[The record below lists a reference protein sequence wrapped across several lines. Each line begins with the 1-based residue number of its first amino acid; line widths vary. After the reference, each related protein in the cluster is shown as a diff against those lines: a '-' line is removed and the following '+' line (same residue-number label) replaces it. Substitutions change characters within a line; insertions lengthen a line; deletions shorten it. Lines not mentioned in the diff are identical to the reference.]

1 MQSNQNESFEMFL
14 QVAYFA
20 SAAEKCE
27 FMRGHVEDYC
37 GDCGLATPCLSHSHL
52 QRHQSIFRP
61 VKYIQYFI
69 QHKLKCYA
77 RMFPVHHL
85 LLMPSE
91 LRNACLYTVMT
102 SSNGMLG
109 CIGRSH
115 SPAHLAIMLNC
126 LVAHCTAHCMLDGSV
141 GLAVFIYF
149 HLQLYKA
156 AVKNQ

>member
-1 MQSNQNESFEMFL
+1 MFL
-14 QVAYFA
+14 QAAYFA
-20 SAAEKCE
+20 CAAEKCE
-27 FMRGHVEDYC
+27 FMRGHVEHYC
-37 GDCGLATPCLSHSHL
+37 GDCGLATPSLSHSHL
-52 QRHQSIFRP
+52 RRHQSIFRP

-115 SPAHLAIMLNC
+115 SPAHLAIMLNY

-141 GLAVFIYF
+141 ALAVFIYF

>member
-1 MQSNQNESFEMFL
+1 MT
-14 QVAYFA
+14 YFA
-20 SAAEKCE
+20 CASEKYE
-27 FMRGHVEDYC
+27 VMRGHVEDYC
-37 GDCGLATPCLSHSHL
+37 GGCSLVRPSMSHSHL
-52 QRHQSIFRP
+52 RRHQSIFRP

-69 QHKLKCYA
+69 QHKFKRYA
-77 RMFPVHHL
+77 QMFPVHHL

-91 LRNACLYTVMT
+91 LHNACLYTVMT
-102 SSNGMLG
+102 NSNGMPG

-156 AVKNQ
+156 AVRNQ